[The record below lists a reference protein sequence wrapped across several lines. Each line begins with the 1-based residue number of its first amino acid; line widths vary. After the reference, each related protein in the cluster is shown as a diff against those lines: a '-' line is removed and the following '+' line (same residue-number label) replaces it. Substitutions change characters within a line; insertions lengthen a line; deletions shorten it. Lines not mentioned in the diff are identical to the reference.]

1 MANASA
7 VSLWKSQHVAWVG
20 GGPVRLGKVQRPG
33 PQTTLGPWGFG
44 GGREEEEEE
53 EAKFPVPE
61 LCVKHSQQLQ
71 TSVVGSWIA
80 MADAEQVE

>member
-20 GGPVRLGKVQRPG
+20 GGPVRIGQVQRPS
-33 PQTTLGPWGFG
+33 PLGPWVVG
-44 GGREEEEEE
+44 GGEEEEEE

-61 LCVKHSQQLQ
+61 LCVLHSQQLL
-71 TSVVGSWIA
+71 TSVVGSCIA
-80 MADAEQVE
+80 MADAEQVN